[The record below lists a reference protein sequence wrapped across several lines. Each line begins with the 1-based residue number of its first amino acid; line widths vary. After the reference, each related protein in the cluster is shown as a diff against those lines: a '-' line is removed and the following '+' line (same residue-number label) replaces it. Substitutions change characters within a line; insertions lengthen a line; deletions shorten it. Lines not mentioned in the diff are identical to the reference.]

1 MDKIKN
7 TETKVARPVR
17 ARPVNGRD
25 RLDRKLWLNASK
37 PVRRADN
44 DEENASFV
52 RGYN

>member
-17 ARPVNGRD
+17 AKPLNSHE
-25 RLDRKLWLNASK
+25 RLPRKLWLSSNK
-37 PVRRADN
+37 PVRAEN
-44 DEENASFV
+44 DEENSSFV